1 MTRSTPQAASTNLL
15 GLFAVP
21 LGLAGVGGVWQTAH
35 ASLSAPAWPAEL
47 LFGISVALWAA
58 LTATYF
64 VGGLRR
70 PGTFTADRTHAIY
83 GPFAAYIPIIG
94 IMLAAHYEHYTRVA
108 GRTAVAVFV
117 VALIVIVAQLLAH
130 WLLGNLPI
138 ATFHPGYFLP
148 TVAGAFI
155 ASIGL
160 SASGWHQVAQGAFG
174 VGVFFWLSIGT
185 LIFHRLFT
193 GAPLPDAIKPSLSVL
208 LSPPAVAGIAWLILT
223 NAQIDTVAAT
233 LLGILL
239 MMVLVQVLFFSEY
252 RHLSFTMNFWA
263 FTFPVAASAN
273 FVMLWIHAEQFPF
286 WRAWSWT
293 LVGVTTA
300 FALAL
305 TAASVADRTR
315 SRHTASAPGTAP
327 YQSRPAA
334 AMREPGVQA
343 VPDQQ
348 EQAKQHP
355 VVLDGRL
362 RPPDEGS
369 PAPPE
374 DR

>member
-1 MTRSTPQAASTNLL
+1 LPYATDANTRIAAGTTLL
-15 GLFAVP
+15 GRFAIP
-21 LGLAGVGGVWQTAH
+21 LGVAGLGGVWQLMRTT
-35 ASLSAPAWPAEL
+35 LSAPAWTAEA
-47 LFGISVALWAA
+47 LFGISTALWAG

-64 VGGLRR
+64 VGGVRR
-70 PGTFTADRTHAIY
+70 SGTFTADRKHAIY

-94 IMLAAHYEHYTRVA
+94 ILLAAHYQQYARTA

-117 VALIVIVAQLLAH
+117 LALTVIAAQLLAH

-160 SASGWHQVAQGAFG
+160 SASGWHKAAHGAFG

-208 LSPPAVAGIAWLILT
+208 VSPPAVAGIAWLILT
-223 NAQIDTVAAT
+223 NGRIDTIGYT
-233 LLGILL
+233 LLGILF
-239 MMVLVQVLFFSEY
+239 MMLLIQVLFFSEY
-252 RHLSFTMNFWA
+252 RHLSFTVNFWA

-273 FVMLWIHAEQFPF
+273 LVMRWVHAEQFPF
-286 WRAWSWT
+286 WRAWSWALT
-293 LVGVTTA
+293 GVTTA
-300 FALAL
+300 LVLAL

-315 SRHTASAPGTAP
+315 NRH
-327 YQSRPAA
+327 AA
-334 AMREPGVQA
+334 ERTG
-343 VPDQQ
+343 
-348 EQAKQHP
+348 
-355 VVLDGRL
+355 
-362 RPPDEGS
+362 
-369 PAPPE
+369 
-374 DR
+374 

>member
-1 MTRSTPQAASTNLL
+1 
-15 GLFAVP
+15 
-21 LGLAGVGGVWQTAH
+21 
-35 ASLSAPAWPAEL
+35 
-47 LFGISVALWAA
+47 
-58 LTATYF
+58 
-64 VGGLRR
+64 
-70 PGTFTADRTHAIY
+70 
-83 GPFAAYIPIIG
+83 
-94 IMLAAHYEHYTRVA
+94 
-108 GRTAVAVFV
+108 
-117 VALIVIVAQLLAH
+117 
-130 WLLGNLPI
+130 
-138 ATFHPGYFLP
+138 
-148 TVAGAFI
+148 
-155 ASIGL
+155 
-160 SASGWHQVAQGAFG
+160 
-174 VGVFFWLSIGT
+174 
-185 LIFHRLFT
+185 
-193 GAPLPDAIKPSLSVL
+193 
-208 LSPPAVAGIAWLILT
+208 
-223 NAQIDTVAAT
+223 
-233 LLGILL
+233 

-273 FVMLWIHAEQFPF
+273 FVMLWVHAEQFPF

-348 EQAKQHP
+348 EQAEQHP
-355 VVLDGRL
+355 AVLDGRP
-362 RPPDEGS
+362 RPPDEGP
-369 PAPPE
+369 PAPLA